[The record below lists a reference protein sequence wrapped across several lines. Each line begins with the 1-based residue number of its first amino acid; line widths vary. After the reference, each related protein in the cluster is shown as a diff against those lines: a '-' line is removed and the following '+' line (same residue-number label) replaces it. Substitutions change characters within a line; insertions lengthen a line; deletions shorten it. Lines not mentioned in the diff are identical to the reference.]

1 MKEKNERFIDTWI
14 QLTTVLNN
22 NRMIEGMPY
31 NEAIICRYLLAH
43 EDEDV
48 TATDL
53 CMHFRMQKSQ
63 MNRTIAIMLDKQ
75 LIYRERS
82 DSDKRLIFIRINKKQ
97 LDEYYAAHE
106 SVLSLVDHITDS
118 LGSKRCD
125 QVFKLFDMITASAST
140 YIASNSNK

>member
-1 MKEKNERFIDTWI
+1 MKDKNECFIDAWI

-53 CMHFRMQKSQ
+53 CTHFRMQKSQ
-63 MNRTIAIMLDKQ
+63 MNRTIAIMLEKQ

-82 DSDKRLIFIRINKKQ
+82 DNDKRLIFIRINKKQ
-97 LDEYYAAHE
+97 LDEYYTAHE
-106 SVLSLVDHITDS
+106 SVLNLVDHITDT
-118 LGSKRCD
+118 LGAKRCD
-125 QVFKLFDMITASAST
+125 QVFKLFDMISASASA